1 MTTTD
6 TLTPPSEHHKAPVG
20 RIVLTVVGA
29 LLLVLALVL
38 GAAGG
43 FLTWAYSTQRDASG
57 FFTTDSERFETLT
70 YAITSEDIDLGARS
84 NVGDRFDLGDLATVR
99 IAAESQGAKPV
110 FVGIGP
116 SRAVDRYLRGVAR
129 AEVTEIDVDPFRPTY
144 RVRAGSA
151 PDTPPGDQTFW
162 RVSAAGEGRQRIRWD
177 LESGNWTVVVM
188 NADGSRGVGVDVAA
202 GVKADWVLPLGLGL
216 LGGFLVIGILGT
228 VLLVIGVAGL
238 GRRVPEP
245 AAVPGA
251 NPVRL
256 EGRFD
261 PHLSRWLWLVKWVLL
276 IPHFIVLAVLW
287 LAFWVVTLIAF
298 FAILFTGRYPRSLFG
313 FNAGV
318 LRWTWRV
325 GFYSFAAFGTDR
337 YPPFTLG
344 EAPDYPATLEVRYP
358 ERLSRGLVL
367 VKWWLLAIPQY
378 IVVGILGGGAWL
390 ATGRD
395 RGWAVSGPG
404 LIGWLV
410 IFAVVALLFV
420 GRYPKGIAGLVVGLD
435 RWVYRVIVYAAL
447 MTDEYPPFRLD
458 QGETEPAEAPAP
470 TAPAAPAAP
479 APAAPA
485 APAPAAPAPPPPP
498 IGPPPA

>member
-1 MTTTD
+1 MTTTEA
-6 TLTPPSEHHKAPVG
+6 LTPREHHKAPVG
-20 RIVLTVVGA
+20 RIVLTVIGA
-29 LLLVLALVL
+29 LLILFALVL

-43 FLTWAYSTQRDASG
+43 VITWAYGTQRDANG

-84 NVGDRFDLGDLATVR
+84 SVGDRFDLGDLATVR
-99 IAAESQGAKPV
+99 IAAESQRNNAV

-116 SRAVDRYLRGVAR
+116 SRQVDQYLRGVAH
-129 AEVTEIDVDPFRPTY
+129 AEVTDIDVDPFRATY
-144 RVRAGSA
+144 RVSGGDAPSA
-151 PDTPPGDQTFW
+151 APGDQTFW
-162 RVSAAGEGRQRIRWD
+162 RVSAEGVGRQRIRWD

-188 NADGSRGVGVDVAA
+188 NADTSRGVGVDVDA
-202 GVKADWVLPLGLGL
+202 GVKVDWLLPLGLGL

-228 VLLVIGVAGL
+228 VLLVIGVTGL
-238 GRRVPEP
+238 GKRVPEP

-256 EGRFD
+256 EGHFD
-261 PHLSRWLWLVKWVLL
+261 PQLSRWLWLVKWVLL
-276 IPHFIVLAVLW
+276 IPHFIVLAILW
-287 LAFWVVTLIAF
+287 LAFWVVTVIAF
-298 FAILFTGRYPRSLFG
+298 FGILFTGRYPRSLFG

-378 IVVGILGGGAWL
+378 IVLGILGGGVWL
-390 ATGRD
+390 ARGGD
-395 RGWAVSGPG
+395 RGWAASGPG

-410 IFAVVALLFV
+410 IVAVVALLFV
-420 GRYPKGIAGLVVGLD
+420 GRYPKGIADLVVGLD

-458 QGETEPAEAPAP
+458 QGETEAAEAPAP
-470 TAPAAPAAP
+470 SSP
-479 APAAPA
+479 APSAPV
-485 APAPAAPAPPPPP
+485 PAAPAPPPPP
-498 IGPPPA
+498 VGPPPT

>member
-1 MTTTD
+1 MTTTE
-6 TLTPPSEHHKAPVG
+6 TAAPEHHKAPVG
-20 RIVLTVVGA
+20 RIVLTVIGA
-29 LLLVLALVL
+29 LLIVFALVL

-43 FLTWAYSTQRDASG
+43 VITWAYATQRDADG
-57 FFTTDSERFETLT
+57 FFTSDSEHLETLT
-70 YAITSEDIDLGARS
+70 YAITSEKIDLGARPG
-84 NVGDRFDLGDLATVR
+84 VGNRDFDLGDLATVR
-99 IAAESQGAKPV
+99 LGVESASGKPV

-116 SRAVDRYLRGVAR
+116 SRAVDRYLRGVAH
-129 AEVTEIDVDPFRPTY
+129 AEVTDIDLDPFRATY
-144 RVRAGSA
+144 RVNSGSA
-151 PDTPPGDQTFW
+151 PSAAPGDQTFW
-162 RVSAAGEGRQRIRWD
+162 RASAEGVGRQRIRWD
-177 LESGNWTVVVM
+177 LESGDWTVVVM
-188 NADGSRGVGVDVAA
+188 NANASRGVGVDVEA
-202 GVKADWVLPLGLGL
+202 GVKVDWLLPLGLGL

-228 VLLVIGVAGL
+228 VLLVVGVAGL
-238 GRRVPEP
+238 GKRVPEP

-261 PHLSRWLWLVKWVLL
+261 AELSRWLWLVKWILL
-276 IPHFIVLAVLW
+276 IPHFIVLVVLW
-287 LAFWVVTLIAF
+287 LAFWVVTVIAF

-344 EAPDYPATLEVRYP
+344 EVPDYPATLEVRYP

-378 IVVGILGGGAWL
+378 IVLAILGGGVWL
-390 ATGRD
+390 ARRDGTGAA
-395 RGWAVSGPG
+395 GGPG

-410 IFAVVALLFV
+410 IFAVIALLFV
-420 GRYPKGIAGLVVGLD
+420 GRYPRGIARLVVGLD

-458 QGETEPAEAPAP
+458 QGETEGGTEGGTEGAPAVLP
-470 TAPAAPAAP
+470 SAAPPAAA
-479 APAAPA
+479 
-485 APAPAAPAPPPPP
+485 
-498 IGPPPA
+498 INES